1 MTQSKIRFS
10 MSIRPEPSEEELLF
24 ARQLGIP
31 CVYTWV
37 SPEQRS
43 YAYLAR
49 LRERLRELGAQ
60 RKQLG
65 RIRYWDLKPD
75 FQPGEVIWL

>member
-1 MTQSKIRFS
+1 MKCDVKFS
-10 MSIRPEPSEEELLF
+10 MSIRPDPGDEELLF

-43 YAYLAR
+43 YDSLAR
-49 LRERLRELGAQ
+49 LRERTSDAERCEKVCTAAGSVKSSA
-60 RKQLG
+60 G
-65 RIRYWDLKPD
+65 T
-75 FQPGEVIWL
+75 